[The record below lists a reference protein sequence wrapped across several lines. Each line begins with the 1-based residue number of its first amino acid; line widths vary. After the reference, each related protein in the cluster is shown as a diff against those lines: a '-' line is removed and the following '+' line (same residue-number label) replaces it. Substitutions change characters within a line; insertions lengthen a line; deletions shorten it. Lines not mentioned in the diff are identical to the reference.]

1 MIRLEGVGKSFGE
14 KRVLKDVSF
23 ALGAGERLAIE
34 GPSGCGKTT
43 LLNVMMGLLM
53 PDAGSVWRRDGLR
66 VAAVFQE
73 DRLIENMN
81 ARENVRLAA
90 RKPAGEIDAALA
102 AVGLEGEEEKRVR
115 KLSGGQRRR
124 VAIVRAALA
133 GPELLLLDEPFKGLD
148 AQTRE
153 KTAAF
158 LLEQCPHA
166 AVVLVSHDP
175 NEAQLLGVERIIRL
189 SRLDP
194 APEA

>member
-1 MIRLEGVGKSFGE
+1 MIRLEGVSKAFGE
-14 KRVLKDVSF
+14 KQVLKDVSF
-23 ALGAGERLAIE
+23 ALDAGEHLAIE

-43 LLNVMMGLLM
+43 LLNVMMGLLE
-53 PDAGSVWRRDGLR
+53 PDAGSVWRKDGLR
-66 VAAVFQE
+66 ITAVFQE
-73 DRLIENMN
+73 DRLIETMN

-148 AQTRE
+148 AETRE

-158 LLEQCPHA
+158 LREQCPHA

-175 NEAQLLGVERIIRL
+175 NEAQLMGVEKVIRL